1 MSRHHPPGAAPV
13 SRLSDLTPLEQRVVI
28 YTRLWSDGRLGQAE
42 VWRDLIERRGL
53 APARFA
59 TETLETLLRQIVT
72 HGRRPLQRHAPHC
85 PCVGGDE
92 CILARFVALAAEG
105 AREDAIL
112 MATLMVRADISFSLA
127 HVAEEFGLA
136 IRCALDEDEIS
147 GLAEGADGLASRA
160 PGAPVSPTRH

>member
-1 MSRHHPPGAAPV
+1 MTRHHPPGAAPV
-13 SRLSDLTPLEQRVVI
+13 SRLSDLTPLEQRVVM

-42 VWRDLIERRGL
+42 VWRDLIERYGP

-92 CILARFVALAAEG
+92 CIFARFVALAAEG

-112 MATLMVRADISFSLA
+112 MATLMVRADISFGLA
-127 HVAEEFGLA
+127 RAAEEFGLA
-136 IRCALDEDEIS
+136 LRRVLDDDELAAHALVP
-147 GLAEGADGLASRA
+147 L
-160 PGAPVSPTRH
+160 VSPTRH